1 MIVVAM
7 MPKKQQG
14 EDLPAIGVAGPAR
27 LVAMGQTGGGV
38 GPSGGR
44 L

>member
-14 EDLPAIGVAGPAR
+14 EDLPAIGVVGLAQ
-27 LVAMGQTGGGV
+27 LVAMRQTGGGV